1 MKNNRQRMILSVIKE
16 KKIRTHE
23 QLVEELA
30 RRGVSVTQAT
40 ISRDVKELGIVK
52 VADEEGAFY
61 SVSADWDNPLQKFSA
76 DIIEGTDYETVKT
89 ELGEYYDILEHVG
102 NVVEFVPKGFSKAT
116 GIKWLCDYLKLDMT
130 DTYAIGDSVNDLDML
145 HVVGHGI
152 AMGNATAQVKEIAE
166 HVTDD
171 IYHDGIFNALS
182 YYNLIK

>member
-76 DIIEGTDYETVKT
+76 DIISIAGAGNLVIIRTCPGIASAVAAAVDR
-89 ELGEYYDILEHVG
+89 ELKDKILG
-102 NVVEFVPKGFSKAT
+102 SIAGDDTIFVAVP
-116 GIKWLCDYLKLDMT
+116 
-130 DTYAIGDSVNDLDML
+130 GDSAAEIESAL
-145 HVVGHGI
+145 
-152 AMGNATAQVKEIAE
+152 KEL
-166 HVTDD
+166 
-171 IYHDGIFNALS
+171 FM
-182 YYNLIK
+182 K